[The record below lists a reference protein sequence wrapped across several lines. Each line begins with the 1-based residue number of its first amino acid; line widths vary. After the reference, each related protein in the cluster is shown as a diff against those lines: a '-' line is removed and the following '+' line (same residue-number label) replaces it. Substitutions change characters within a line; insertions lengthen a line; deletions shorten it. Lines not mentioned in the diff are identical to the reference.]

1 MCDLSD
7 STSTSSSEEDE
18 LSDLPTDM
26 GTLLKPFEFEPE
38 YSPDEE
44 RSVVSSSNEDREVEA
59 LTTRQRIGNV
69 EFNSDGSTRTDY

>member
-44 RSVVSSSNEDREVEA
+44 RSVVSSWKRRS
-59 LTTRQRIGNV
+59 
-69 EFNSDGSTRTDY
+69 